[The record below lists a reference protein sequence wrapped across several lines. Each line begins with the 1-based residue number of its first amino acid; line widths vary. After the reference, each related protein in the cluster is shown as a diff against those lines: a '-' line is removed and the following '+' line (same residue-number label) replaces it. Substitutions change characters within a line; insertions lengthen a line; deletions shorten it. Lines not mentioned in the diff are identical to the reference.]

1 MKSEATA
8 ELQGYSTCTLKGLWM
23 LKTLAVVW
31 GPPSESSFLPRTGLG
46 FIRVNRE
53 MEHFKEIE

>member
-1 MKSEATA
+1 
-8 ELQGYSTCTLKGLWM
+8 M

-46 FIRVNRE
+46 FTRVNGE